1 MIKIFQES
9 RQALF
14 LIHDNL
20 PVFYTG
26 RKIDKIMI

>member
-1 MIKIFQES
+1 MMKIFQES

-20 PVFYTG
+20 PVFYIE
-26 RKIDKIMI
+26 RKIGKIMI